1 MPKTIPRIGRHEFLR
16 GLHLLVEMVGYS
28 DQLTEADLREMMEA
42 ENRRSEKQPF
52 KSVDE
57 WLHFAFDHYGT
68 SMELLHSEGDPG
80 CVNLTEDGKKLL
92 NAEDFES
99 EAFHLLERK
108 SVDNFTYF
116 YRVINA
122 LDEKVQTGKYG
133 LGSNLVSEI
142 NTLMTDTGKG
152 NSVTA
157 GTIKGILRDF
167 KVVEKEGD
175 EWRINPS
182 KYSDLRGE
190 DKELVIELIREEGNE
205 ISLAELENQLLMTFD
220 WDSDRIEEIL
230 AEMEDS
236 QTRTW
241 QHSGQQYVQV
251 IE

>member
-16 GLHLLVEMVGYS
+16 GLKLLVQMVGYT
-28 DQLTEADLREMMEA
+28 DQLTEADLREMMEE

-52 KSVDE
+52 KSVED

-68 SMELLHSEGDPG
+68 SMEILHHEDDEGY
-80 CVNLTEDGKKLL
+80 VTLTEDGEKLL
-92 NAEDFES
+92 NAENFEE

-116 YRVINA
+116 YRTVKA

-133 LGSNLVSEI
+133 LGSNLGSEI

-167 KVVEKEGD
+167 GIVKKEDG

-182 KYSDLRGE
+182 KYSDLRGK
-190 DKELVIELIREEGNE
+190 DKDLVLELIREKGNE
-205 ISLAELENQLLMTFD
+205 MPLAELENQLLMTFD
-220 WDSDRIEEIL
+220 WDSNRINEVLKEL
-230 AEMEDS
+230 EGS
-236 QTRTW
+236 RTRTW
-241 QHSGQQYVQV
+241 QHSGEQYVQV